1 MRINGIGVQSTNVYG
16 QEEVK
21 SNDTL
26 DVNDFLKI
34 LTAQLKHMDPL
45 GGNSSD
51 PTEYINQMTQFTMLE
66 QVNNLVS
73 SIGTM
78 TMLSQ
83 QQMSFSL
90 VGKEV
95 SIFDGEERFT
105 GIVEKVRYREGVA
118 YPVVNGKEYPM
129 GFIEEIG
136 GKEDVL

>member
-1 MRINGIGVQSTNVYG
+1 MY
-16 QEEVK
+16 
-21 SNDTL
+21 TL
-26 DVNDFLKI
+26 SLLVMEMQNQDPLNPVDN
-34 LTAQLKHMDPL
+34 TEMVAQLA
-45 GGNSSD
+45 
-51 PTEYINQMTQFTMLE
+51 QFASLE
-66 QVNNLVS
+66 QMNNLVS